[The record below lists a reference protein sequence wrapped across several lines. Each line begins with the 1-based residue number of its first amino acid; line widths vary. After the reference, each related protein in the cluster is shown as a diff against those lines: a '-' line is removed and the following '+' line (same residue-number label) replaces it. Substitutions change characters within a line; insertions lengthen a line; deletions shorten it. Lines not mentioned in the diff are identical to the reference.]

1 MFPDE
6 TVRRWALKFGQ
17 ACARLLQDNA
27 PSTGRPVAP
36 QIEVFVS
43 IAGKRMYPWR
53 AVDGEGEVPDI
64 PVQSP
69 RNKQAAF
76 KLMRRLV
83 KTRGFVTGR
92 LPSCGAALKDLRL
105 ARDHDVGGR
114 KNNRAHEL
122 PLAGPTAGTTN
133 AAFQIGSISAAVSL
147 YPRNRLQ
154 HLQPPTP
161 SDFPKN
167 VTPVSSPRNG
177 PVRCRVSLRS
187 MPFRGMAVQ

>member
-53 AVDGEGEVPDI
+53 AVDGEGEGAGYPGSVTPE
-64 PVQSP
+64 
-69 RNKQAAF
+69 QAGSIQIDAQTGENA
-76 KLMRRLV
+76 R
-83 KTRGFVTGR
+83 FVTGR